1 MSGLR
6 EITQVILSMPGPQAS
21 KAEVA
26 AWYERKARLLEQI
39 AAEGGPDSDQ
49 VSTLAQLAHRRSR
62 ALLDRAA

>member
-1 MSGLR
+1 MSGLQ
-6 EITQVILSMPGPQAS
+6 EITQVILSMPGPRAS
-21 KAEVA
+21 TEEVA

-49 VSTLAQLAHRRSR
+49 VSALALLAHRRSQ